1 MYYNAFVLVSFPDS
15 SNLWFVNSG
24 RTIHLLDNVGFG
36 TSVYNIVVGQRT
48 QDILT
53 KTMNDPSGKFTW
65 NSDTGNVFRGNSSSF
80 HPVVD
85 PKCKTTVL

>member
-24 RTIHLLDNVGFG
+24 RTIHLLDIVGFG

-85 PKCKTTVL
+85 PQCRTTVL